1 MTYDFLLINIG
12 YGIVFLALAIKEV
25 LWLRIT
31 LSVAQSIILYN
42 NLFIAENYITAS
54 WNSVFVLVNIIQVI
68 IIYNDRKP
76 RFIPEE
82 YLDLYDGVFKN
93 FSSKEFLYL
102 LNMGDVIGIKDEKL
116 ISSGNKQDDLLLLL
130 NGTCS
135 VNRDGENIA
144 NLCRGQFIGELSF
157 ITSQPASADVLAE
170 GAVKYLAWNQSQVR
184 TIKNTNPAFYSK
196 FHHALTEDIAKK
208 MMK

>member
-1 MTYDFLLINIG
+1 MTYEFLLINLG

-31 LSVAQSIILYN
+31 LSIAQSIILYN
-42 NLFIAENYITAS
+42 NLYIAESYITAS
-54 WNSVFVLVNIIQVI
+54 WNSVFVLVNIVQVI

-76 RFIPEE
+76 RFIPDE
-82 YLDLYDGVFKN
+82 YLDLYDGIFKT

-102 LNMGDVIGIKDEKL
+102 LNMGNVIEVRNESL
-116 ISSGNKQDDLLLLL
+116 ITSGNKQDDLLLMLD
-130 NGTCS
+130 GTCS
-135 VNRDGENIA
+135 IKRDGVNIA
-144 NLCRGQFIGELSF
+144 NLTRGQFVGELSF
-157 ITSQPASADVLAE
+157 ITSQPASADVQAE
-170 GAVKYLAWNQSQVR
+170 GKVKYLAWNQSQVK

-196 FHHALTEDIAKK
+196 FHHALTEDIANK